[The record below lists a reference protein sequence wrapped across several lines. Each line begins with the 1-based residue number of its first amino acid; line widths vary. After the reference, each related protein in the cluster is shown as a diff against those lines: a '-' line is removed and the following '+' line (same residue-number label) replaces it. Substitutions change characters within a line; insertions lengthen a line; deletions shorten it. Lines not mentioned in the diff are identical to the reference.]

1 MTLPKIYGVIGYPV
15 KHSLSPRMHNAA
27 FKALKI
33 NAEYKLFPLREKEL
47 GTFLKGLPKKGI
59 FGLNVTV
66 PYKEKVIPYLDKI
79 SPLARQA
86 QAVNTIKVVKRKLL
100 GFNTDGKGF
109 LRHLRQD
116 LRFSLRGKSV
126 VVLGAGGGAKAVLL
140 ALAGCRPVS
149 IAIYDIDQRKARKL
163 TAYLKKS
170 FRGLEIRQAS
180 SIDTLGIENADLLVN
195 ATPIGLKKSDPLIVP
210 RQFLRRGML
219 VYDLIYNPAKTKLLK
234 AALKKGSRVS
244 NGLGMLLYQ
253 GAESFSIWTGRN
265 APLEV
270 MRRALT
276 KERKR

>member
-116 LRFSLRGKSV
+116 LRFNPRGKSV
-126 VVLGAGGGAKAVLL
+126 VVLGAGGGTKAVLL

-195 ATPIGLKKSDPLIVP
+195 ATPIGLKKSDPLIVS

>member
-116 LRFSLRGKSV
+116 LRFNPRGKSV

-195 ATPIGLKKSDPLIVP
+195 ATPIGLKKSDPLIVS

>member
-116 LRFSLRGKSV
+116 LRFNPRGKSV

-180 SIDTLGIENADLLVN
+180 SIDTLGIENAYLLVN
-195 ATPIGLKKSDPLIVP
+195 DTPIGLKKSDPLIVS